1 MRKQNEKAM
10 SFIKTLFRTD
20 KVRDY
25 AERRFGN
32 IEVHVWKNAFKIY
45 YHSTCIVSY
54 SDISKDVI
62 FDNGWWET
70 VSTAQNLKDF
80 VEEIFDFKWLPRWG
94 WIDPLRKN
102 WEWVYEWKGWQI
114 HIPDIKYL
122 YL

>member
-1 MRKQNEKAM
+1 MSYIKEHYKTHWFDSYHEK
-10 SFIKTLFRTD
+10 
-20 KVRDY
+20 
-25 AERRFGN
+25 RFGN
-32 IEVHVWKNAFKIY
+32 IEVRVWYNAFKIY
-45 YHSTCIVSY
+45 YHNTCIVTY

-94 WIDPLRKN
+94 WIKDNMWL
-102 WEWVYEWKGWQI
+102 EYEWENWKIQVE
-114 HIPDIKYL
+114 HIQYL

>member
-1 MRKQNEKAM
+1 M
-10 SFIKTLFRTD
+10 FRTD

-54 SDISKDVI
+54 SDISRDVI
-62 FDNGWWET
+62 FDNGWWYT
-70 VSTAQNLKDF
+70 PSTAQNMKDF
-80 VEEIFDFKWLPRWG
+80 VEEIFDFTWKPRWG
-94 WIDPLRKN
+94 WIKDNMWL
-102 WEWVYEWKGWQI
+102 EYEWEDWKIQVE
-114 HIPDIKYL
+114 HIQYL

>member
-1 MRKQNEKAM
+1 MSYIKEHYKTHWFDSYHEK
-10 SFIKTLFRTD
+10 
-20 KVRDY
+20 
-25 AERRFGN
+25 RFGN
-32 IEVHVWKNAFKIY
+32 LEVRVWYNAFKIY

-62 FDNGWWET
+62 FDNGWWKT

-94 WIDPLRKN
+94 WIDPQRKN
-102 WEWVYEWKGWQI
+102 WEWVYEWEAWQI
-114 HIPDIKYL
+114 IYIPDIKYL

>member
-1 MRKQNEKAM
+1 MRKQNEKIM
-10 SFIKTLFRTD
+10 NYIKEHYKTHWFDSFHSK
-20 KVRDY
+20 
-25 AERRFGN
+25 RFGN
-32 IEVHVWKNAFKIY
+32 LEVLVWYNAFKIY
-45 YHSTCIVSY
+45 YHETCIVCY